1 MTARVAFT
9 SRLTQAACLLA
20 ALALASGCASK
31 QKSALDK
38 MPTPPPNAKPMRMDL
53 ADIPGQ
59 GHDLK
64 DKGIVNKQ
72 LVRYLVSAQSYQL
85 AIKHTNTLLEKNS
98 WDAELFFLKGYALR
112 ELDMLEEAVK
122 ELKTACKMEKKYA
135 EAWNALGMTYDK
147 MKKPEE
153 SEAAYLE
160 AIEINP
166 NSSKYLN
173 NLGFSYFSRAEYKK
187 AADTY
192 NRALALDSSNVQI
205 HNNLGFA
212 YGMLGR
218 YDDAFAEF
226 QQGGTE
232 DVAYNNMG
240 FIYYMLG
247 YNSRAKGMYAKAIEI
262 NPHYTKALENL
273 RLIDGGRKLLPP
285 YPPYMVQL
293 SPTL

>member
-1 MTARVAFT
+1 MTARIAL
-9 SRLTQAACLLA
+9 SPRLTQAACLLA

-38 MPTPPPNAKPMRMDL
+38 MPTPAPKAKPMKVDL
-53 ADIPGQ
+53 TDIQ
-59 GHDLK
+59 RNARDLK
-64 DKGIVNKQ
+64 DEGIVNKP
-72 LVRYLVSAQSYQL
+72 LVRYLVSARSYGL

-98 WDAELFFLKGYALR
+98 WDAELYYLKGYALM
-112 ELDMLEEAVK
+112 ELDMHEEAVK
-122 ELKTACKMEKKYA
+122 ELKTACKMEKNYA

-147 MKKPEE
+147 MKKTEE
-153 SEAAYLE
+153 SEAAYLK
-160 AIEINP
+160 AIGINP
-166 NSSKYLN
+166 NSAKYLN
-173 NLGFSYFSRAEYKK
+173 NLGFSYFSRGDYKK

-247 YNSRAKGMYAKAIEI
+247 YNSQAKGMYAKAIEI
-262 NPHYTKALENL
+262 NPNFTKALENL
-273 RLIDGGRKLLPP
+273 RLISGGRKLLPP